1 MKPFCE
7 KKDIVDNETIVS
19 DVETNLKDIEKR
31 LLEQQRS
38 IELYSQSLLENT
50 AAVPNHYFVD
60 ELEPTESKQKPKKI
74 MYKKL
79 YRNIN
84 FAIATSKAK
93 STERIINMD
102 DNIIVLNDENGNEVE
117 FEFLDLIPY
126 QGQEY
131 VVLLPT
137 DDEADEVVILQLE
150 ESEDDSE
157 SYLGVEDENIVSA
170 VFDIF
175 KDKYKDEFNFVD

>member
-7 KKDIVDNETIVS
+7 KINNVEKEVVVS

-38 IELYSQSLLENT
+38 NELYVHTLLENMS
-50 AAVPNHYFVD
+50 AAPNHCFV
-60 ELEPTESKQKPKKI
+60 EETVSKQKPHKYI
-74 MYKKL
+74 HKKL

-84 FAIATSKAK
+84 FAIKTSEPK

-150 ESEDDSE
+150 ESGDDSE

-175 KDKYKDEFNFVD
+175 KAKYKDEFNFVD

>member
-7 KKDIVDNETIVS
+7 KINNVDKDMVVS

-31 LLEQQRS
+31 LLQQQHS
-38 IELYSQSLLENT
+38 NEISFQSVLENMN
-50 AAVPNHYFVD
+50 AVPEYLV
-60 ELEPTESKQKPKKI
+60 TEETVSKHKAHKYI
-74 MYKKL
+74 HKKL
-79 YRNIN
+79 YCNIN
-84 FAIATSKAK
+84 FAIKENELK
-93 STERIINMD
+93 SIERTISMD

-137 DDEADEVVILQLE
+137 DDEADEVVILQLS
-150 ESEDDSE
+150 ESGDDSE
-157 SYLGVEDENIVSA
+157 SYIGVEDENIVSA

>member
-1 MKPFCE
+1 MKSFCE
-7 KKDIVDNETIVS
+7 KINIVEEQSAFS
-19 DVETNLKDIEKR
+19 DVEMNLKDIEKR
-31 LLEQQRS
+31 QLEQQRS
-38 IELYSQSLLENT
+38 NELYVHTLLENMSI
-50 AAVPNHYFVD
+50 VPNRCFV
-60 ELEPTESKQKPKKI
+60 EETVSKQKPYNYI
-74 MYKKL
+74 QKKL

-84 FAIATSKAK
+84 FAIKTSEPK
-93 STERIINMD
+93 STERMINMD

-150 ESEDDSE
+150 ESGDDSE
-157 SYLGVEDENIVSA
+157 SYLGVKDESIVSA

-175 KDKYKDEFNFVD
+175 KAKYKDEFNFVD

>member
-1 MKPFCE
+1 MKSFSE
-7 KKDIVDNETIVS
+7 KTNIIDDESEFS

-38 IELYSQSLLENT
+38 NELYSQSLLENMNSVSKCLFAGET
-50 AAVPNHYFVD
+50 V
-60 ELEPTESKQKPKKI
+60 SKQKAYKYI
-74 MYKKL
+74 HKKL

-84 FAIATSKAK
+84 FVIKTSELEPIK
-93 STERIINMD
+93 RIIDMD

-117 FEFLDLIPY
+117 FEFLDVIPY

-137 DDEADEVVILQLE
+137 DDEADEVEILQLE
-150 ESEDDSE
+150 ENNDSE
-157 SYLGVEDENIVSA
+157 CYLSVEDKTIVSA
-170 VFDIF
+170 AFDIY
-175 KDKYKDEFNFVD
+175 KTKYKDEFSFID

>member
-1 MKPFCE
+1 MKPFSE
-7 KKDIVDNETIVS
+7 KTNIIDDESEFS

-38 IELYSQSLLENT
+38 NELYSQSLLENIST
-50 AAVPNHYFVD
+50 APDYHFTEETVSKHKPNKYIH
-60 ELEPTESKQKPKKI
+60 KKP
-74 MYKKL
+74 

-84 FAIATSKAK
+84 FAIKTSDPAFI
-93 STERIINMD
+93 ERMINMD

-150 ESEDDSE
+150 ESGDDSE
-157 SYLGVEDENIVSA
+157 SYLGVEDESVVSA

-175 KDKYKDEFNFVD
+175 KAKYKDEFNFVD

>member
-1 MKPFCE
+1 MKSFSE
-7 KKDIVDNETIVS
+7 KTNIIDDESEFS

-38 IELYSQSLLENT
+38 NELYSQSLLENIST
-50 AAVPNHYFVD
+50 APDYHFTEETVSKHKPNKYIH
-60 ELEPTESKQKPKKI
+60 
-74 MYKKL
+74 KKL

-84 FAIATSKAK
+84 FAIKTSEPKP
-93 STERIINMD
+93 TERIINMD

-131 VVLLPT
+131 VVLLPA

-150 ESEDDSE
+150 ESGDDSE
-157 SYLGVEDENIVSA
+157 SYLGVEDESIVSA

-175 KDKYKDEFNFVD
+175 KAKYKDEFNFVD

>member
-1 MKPFCE
+1 MKPFFE
-7 KKDIVDNETIVS
+7 KTDIVNQETVVS

-38 IELYSQSLLENT
+38 NGLYVHTLLENMS
-50 AAVPNHYFVD
+50 AAPNHCFV
-60 ELEPTESKQKPKKI
+60 EETVSKQKPYNYI
-74 MYKKL
+74 QKKL

-84 FAIATSKAK
+84 FAIKTSEPK

-150 ESEDDSE
+150 ESGDDSE

-175 KDKYKDEFNFVD
+175 KAKYKDEFNFVD